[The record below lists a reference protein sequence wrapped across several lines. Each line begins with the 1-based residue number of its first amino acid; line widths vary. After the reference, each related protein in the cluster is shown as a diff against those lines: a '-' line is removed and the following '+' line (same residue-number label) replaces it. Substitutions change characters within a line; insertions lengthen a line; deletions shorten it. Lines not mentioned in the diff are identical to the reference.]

1 MQNFHADI
9 DTRITFNQ
17 LNEDGC
23 QIECTVHT
31 KKGHLFFDTKGNL
44 YDPDLLPTIYLV
56 DNRTDCHSLIGES
69 GNITVKYVG
78 AIRGPGVVV
87 ADMSAVLRYSELNGR
102 CLAILRRGQTLVDSV
117 LIASSSSTTS
127 TTTTSRPSPATT
139 EQPIDGR
146 VLYTSKFLKDYNFQ
160 ISPSPPFPP
169 SLSHHPPCQVKILQ
183 VV

>member
-56 DNRTDCHSLIGES
+56 DNRTDCHSLIGET

-117 LIASSSSTTS
+117 LIASSSSTT
-127 TTTTSRPSPATT
+127 TTTTASPATT
-139 EQPIDGR
+139 EQPTDGR
-146 VLYTSKFLKDYNFQ
+146 
-160 ISPSPPFPP
+160 I
-169 SLSHHPPCQVKILQ
+169 
-183 VV
+183 